1 MTQLRPSQTKIL
13 KYRRGKMGIAAV
25 PGSGKTFTLS
35 LLAAQIISSGV
46 LINDQEVLIVTLV
59 NSAVDNFYQQV
70 SSFIQKQGLLPN
82 TGYRVRTLHGLAHD
96 ILRER
101 PYLVGLD
108 ERFQIVDQRESLSM
122 LDDAVQAWLKSQ
134 PAVMLEYLAEDLEEG
149 KMDFVLRKKLPELV
163 SEMVLAVVRLA
174 KDRRLSPVKLR
185 QRIDEIPFPVPLAE
199 MGCQVYADYQQ
210 ALAYRG
216 AVDFDDL
223 IRLSLEALE
232 SDTGFLDRLRLRW
245 PFILEDEAQDSSRL
259 QEQILSL
266 LAGEQGNWVRVG
278 DPNQAI
284 FETFTTASPR
294 FLRQFIQRPDVR
306 SLELPGS
313 GRSTSTIIQL
323 ANQLVTW
330 TQEQSTPY
338 QKYAMHSNRRR

>member
-1 MTQLRPSQTKIL
+1 MIQLRPSQTEIL
-13 KYRRGKMGIAAV
+13 KYRHGKMGIAAV

-46 LINDQEVLIVTLV
+46 VINDQEVLIVTLV

-70 SSFIQKQGLLPN
+70 SSLIQKQGLLPN

-101 PYLVGLD
+101 PSLVGLD
-108 ERFQIVDQRESLSM
+108 ERFQIVDQRESLTM
-122 LDDAVQAWLKSQ
+122 LDDAAHAWLQSH
-134 PAVMLEYLAEDLEEG
+134 PAVMLEYLAEDLDEG
-149 KMDFVLRKKLPELV
+149 KVDFVMRKRLPELV
-163 SEMVLAVVRLA
+163 SEMALAVVRMA
-174 KDRRLSPVKLR
+174 KDLRLSPEKLR
-185 QRIDEIPFPVPLAE
+185 QRIGEIPFPVPLAE

-223 IRLSLEALE
+223 IRLSLGALE
-232 SDTGFLDRLRLRW
+232 SDTGFLERLRLRW

-259 QEQILSL
+259 QEQILL
-266 LAGEQGNWVRVG
+266 LAGSRELGASG

-284 FETFTTASPR
+284 FETSP
-294 FLRQFIQRPDVR
+294 PPAA
-306 SLELPGS
+306 LPAPVHPAPGCA
-313 GRSTSTIIQL
+313 L
-323 ANQLVTW
+323 A
-330 TQEQSTPY
+330 
-338 QKYAMHSNRRR
+338 